1 MPVNLALTTTDP
13 QGRRSDHLLDVPD
26 AATVADLGS
35 VLGAADLFLGDR
47 RLNPDARVGASGI
60 RAGAVIGLGAP
71 APTATATRAW
81 RPPGSDPVLVTVRHV
96 SGPGAGRVWRLGP
109 GRHEVGTD
117 RACALRLDGGGAPA
131 QGTWIT
137 VGTDGS
143 LTVAL
148 PDDADEGDC
157 GLRSLT
163 PPPPVDPIT
172 GTPLS
177 TEEPA
182 GTQEGGPGGHST
194 EPPPTGPDGQPVQPP
209 LPPVGRLPA
218 LDDGSLP
225 WPTYADLSLG
235 EHLLRPGPPEEPEA
249 AVRPA
254 PDGLGI
260 EYNRPPRIAPHL
272 DAESI
277 RMMGPPT
284 DNSKRPF
291 PFLMMIAPLLMGL
304 AMMFLFRSLFFVIF
318 VFFTPLMA
326 VGNWISGKRTGR
338 RDYQEAKRVY
348 RIRRSALEAEMRR
361 ATVEE
366 RGLRNSTFPDPAA
379 LLLTA
384 TGPGLALWQRR
395 RRDSDHLTIRL
406 GTLTRA
412 SLKSIDDQARE
423 NHYRNVNWRIADV
436 PFGVEMT
443 AFGVVGIGA
452 SGELPRRIASWAV
465 IQTAVLHSPRD
476 VRVVVLTEDE
486 HADAWQWVR
495 WLPHLRP
502 GRPGAAVVALGTDP
516 ESTAHRVN
524 ELIADVQTRMDSS
537 QSALGPTLQ
546 REPDVLVILDGARR
560 LRDVPGMIDVLTNG
574 PAVRVF
580 SLCLEERE
588 HLLPEECTAVVTA
601 NGGRLDLKASHVP
614 EVKGIRADL
623 VDPAWCEE
631 VARALAPVLDVT
643 VESDSGLPAQVALL
657 PLIGQ
662 EPPDAEVLLRAWARR
677 PASTTFVLGSGYEG
691 VLRLDLVRDGPHGL
705 IGGTTGSGKS
715 ELLQTM
721 IASLAAVNR
730 PDELTFVLVDYK
742 GGSAFRECAELPHTL
757 GMITD
762 LDGHL
767 VKRALASLDAE
778 LRRRETVLNEVEA
791 KDHTEYRIKRARDP
805 RLAPLPRLLLV
816 IDEFATLVRELPD
829 FVPGLI
835 SLAQRGRSLG
845 LHLLLATQRPGGS
858 VSNEIKAN
866 TNLRMALRVTDR
878 SESQDIIDG
887 IEAAGISPNNPG
899 RALVRRGEGPP
910 TPFQTAFV
918 GAERPGAVPTS
929 VTKAAASRPVR
940 GIRLGWQ
947 RLGRPLDF
955 SEAEADVEND
965 MDTGPE
971 AHFGPHDDPTTGQSE
986 ELPTD
991 LRALVDALCEA
1002 ADRLPDFRP
1011 QPSPWLP
1018 PMDDRMRLDEL
1029 PAIPEPAPGALPMVP
1044 YALLD
1049 IPQLQARRL
1058 AAIDFASFGHLYV
1071 IGAPRSGR
1079 TQVLRTIA
1087 GAAALTIPCSDLHIY
1102 AIDAAGGG
1110 LSVLEALPH
1119 CGAVVSRHDAE
1130 RMERLINRLTAELT
1144 LRQRLIARHDCA
1156 DVTELRG
1163 RVGKD
1168 QRPAHLVLMVD
1179 GWDALSTMLDDYDGG
1194 RLYADVVRLLRE
1206 GQGAGIHVIATSERL
1221 LLGGRLAAH
1230 NDHRLL
1236 LRQTDPGDYTLIGM
1250 PRNSIP
1256 AAVAP
1261 GRGWLAPGAIEAQI
1275 ALLPSIAEAPVAAA
1289 VDGEDPSANDQSDQ
1303 AEAMR
1308 ELGRRATVRDSTVP
1322 DVRRPFRVNE
1332 MPTLI
1337 GFQEAHDRMPRS
1349 LRKPFHAL
1357 LGVGGD
1363 AVAPLTYDFA
1373 DGGGSFMVAGPPRSG
1388 RTTALAAM
1396 CVSLLMGGTRL
1407 VVLTPRD
1414 SQLRKLS
1421 AHGLAQVLA
1430 DPDPEPEALVEALT
1444 SVREHPVVV
1453 VVDDAD
1459 LMLACAADSVL
1470 RRIATSGRDH
1480 GQGLLLAGLAE
1491 SMSSLGWV
1499 GMARRSRRGLLLG
1512 PKTLGEADLIGARL
1526 SAEQVRTPLG
1536 PGRGWTAGDSGAA
1549 IAVQVPLTVLDG

>member
-1 MPVNLALTTTDP
+1 MPVNLAVTTTDP
-13 QGRRSDHLLDVPD
+13 QGRRADHLLDVPD
-26 AATVADLGS
+26 SATVADLGS
-35 VLGAADLFLGDR
+35 VLGAADLFLGTR
-47 RLNPDARVGASGI
+47 RLNPDVRVGASGI
-60 RAGAVIGLGAP
+60 RTGALIGLGGP
-71 APTATATRAW
+71 VSIETATRAW
-81 RPPGSDPVLVTVRHV
+81 QPPGSDPVLVTVRHV

-117 RACALRLDGGGAPA
+117 RACALRLDGGQAPP

-143 LTVAL
+143 VTVGL
-148 PDDADEGDC
+148 PDDVDEERC

-163 PPPPVDPIT
+163 PPPPVDPVT
-172 GTPLS
+172 GTPL
-177 TEEPA
+177 TAEEPA

-194 EPPPTGPDGQPVQPP
+194 EPAPPGPDGMPVRPP
-209 LPPVGRLPA
+209 LPPVGRLPPP
-218 LDDGSLP
+218 DDGSQP

-235 EHLLRPGPPEEPEA
+235 EHLLRLGPPDEPEA
-249 AVRPA
+249 AVRA
-254 PDGLGI
+254 SADGLGV

-272 DAESI
+272 DAETI
-277 RMMGPPT
+277 RMAGPPA
-284 DNSKRPF
+284 DNTRRPF
-291 PFLMMIAPLLMGL
+291 PFLMMMAPLVMGL
-304 AMMFLFRSLFFVIF
+304 AMMFLFRSLFFV
-318 VFFTPLMA
+318 VFLVFTPIMA
-326 VGNWISGKRTGR
+326 VGNWVSSRRTGR
-338 RDYQEAKRVY
+338 KQYEEAKRVY
-348 RIRRSALEAEMRR
+348 RIRRSALELEMRR
-361 ATVEE
+361 ATVDE
-366 RGLRNSTFPDPAA
+366 RGLRNTTFPDPAA
-379 LLLTA
+379 ILLTA
-384 TGPGLALWQRR
+384 TGPGLGLWQRR
-395 RRDSDHLTIRL
+395 RRDGDHLTIRL

-412 SLKSIDDQARE
+412 SLKQIDDQARE
-423 NHYRNVNWRIADV
+423 THYRQVNWRLADV
-436 PFGVEMT
+436 PFGVEL
-443 AFGVVGIGA
+443 ADFGVVGISAPGA
-452 SGELPRRIASWAV
+452 TPRRIASWAV

-476 VRVVVLTEDE
+476 VRIVVLTEDE

-502 GRPGAAVVALGTDP
+502 GRAGSAVVALGTDP

-524 ELIADVQTRMDSS
+524 ELIADVQTRLDAA

-560 LRDVPGMIDVLTNG
+560 LRDVPGVIEVLTTG

-601 NGGRLDLKASHVP
+601 NGGRLDVKAPHVP

-631 VARALAPVLDVT
+631 VARAVAPLRDVT
-643 VESDSGLPAQVALL
+643 VESDSGLPSEVALL

-662 EPPDAEVLLRAWARR
+662 EPPDADLVLHAWERR
-677 PASTTFVLGSGYEG
+677 PASTSFVLGSGYEG
-691 VLRLDLVRDGPHGL
+691 TLRLDLVRDGPHGL

-715 ELLQTM
+715 ELLQTI
-721 IASLAAVNR
+721 IASLAAANR

-767 VKRALASLDAE
+767 VQRALASLDAE

-805 RLAPLPRLLLV
+805 RLPALPRLILV

-866 TNLRMALRVTDR
+866 TNLRIALRVTDR
-878 SESQDIIDG
+878 SESQDIINSG
-887 IEAAGISPNNPG
+887 EAAGISPHNPG
-899 RALVRRGEGPP
+899 RALVRRGEGAP

-918 GAERPGAVPTS
+918 GAERAGAIPSAVAE
-929 VTKAAASRPVR
+929 AAASRPVR
-940 GIRLGWQ
+940 GVRLGWQ
-947 RLGRPLDF
+947 RLGRPLDL
-955 SEAEADVEND
+955 SEAGLEGLESPAD
-965 MDTGPE
+965 
-971 AHFGPHDDPTTGQSE
+971 PHEGGSPPFE
-986 ELPTD
+986 EQPTD
-991 LRALVDALCEA
+991 LRALVDVLRTA
-1002 ADRLPDFRP
+1002 ADRLTDFRAL
-1011 QPSPWLP
+1011 PSPWLP
-1018 PMDDRMRLDEL
+1018 PMDERMRLDDL
-1029 PAIPEPAPGALPMVP
+1029 PPIPEPAPGTLPMVP

-1049 IPQLQARRL
+1049 LPRLQARRL
-1058 AAIDFASFGHLYV
+1058 AAIDFATFGHLYV

-1087 GAAALTIPCSDLHIY
+1087 GAAALTIACSDLHIY
-1102 AIDAAGGG
+1102 AIDSAGGG

-1130 RMERLINRLTAELT
+1130 RMERLITRLIGELT
-1144 LRQRLIARHDCA
+1144 VRQRLIAHHDCA

-1163 RVGKD
+1163 KLTKD
-1168 QRPAHLVLMVD
+1168 RRPAHLLLMVD
-1179 GWDALSTMLDDYDGG
+1179 GWDALSNMLDDYDGG
-1194 RLYADVVRLLRE
+1194 RLYADFVRLLRE

-1230 NDHRLL
+1230 NDRRLL
-1236 LRQTDPGDYTLIGM
+1236 LRQSDPSDYTLIGM
-1250 PRNSIP
+1250 ARNNLPSYVP
-1256 AAVAP
+1256 P

-1275 ALLPSIAEAPVAAA
+1275 ALLPSVT
-1289 VDGEDPSANDQSDQ
+1289 DPSKAPAAGAVEPADTSIVDQSDQ

-1308 ELGRRATVRDSTVP
+1308 DLGRRATIRDARVP
-1322 DVRRPFRVNE
+1322 AVRRPFRINE

-1337 GFQEAHDRMPRS
+1337 GFQEAHAGVPQP
-1349 LRKPFHAL
+1349 LRKPFWAL

-1363 AVAPLTYDFA
+1363 AVEPLGHDFA

-1388 RTTALAAM
+1388 RSTALAAM
-1396 CVSLLMGGTRL
+1396 CVSLLMGGTHL
-1407 VVLTPRD
+1407 IVLTPRD
-1414 SQLRKLS
+1414 SQLRKLA
-1421 AHGLAQVLA
+1421 AHGLARVLD
-1430 DPDPEPEALVEALT
+1430 DPDPSPDTLVEALAE
-1444 SVREHPVVV
+1444 VRDKPVVV

-1459 LMLACAADSVL
+1459 LMLACSADSVL
-1470 RRIATSGRDH
+1470 RQIAASGRDH

-1512 PKTLGEADLIGARL
+1512 PKTLGEGDLIGARL

-1536 PGRGWTAGDSGAA
+1536 PGRGWTAGGAGAA

>member
-1 MPVNLALTTTDP
+1 MNLAVTTTDP
-13 QGRRSDHLLDVPD
+13 QGLRADHLLDIP
-26 AATVADLGS
+26 ASATVAELGS
-35 VLGAADLFLGDR
+35 VLGAADLFLGSR

-60 RAGAVIGLGAP
+60 RAGSLIGLGGP
-71 APTATATRAW
+71 APTGTATRAW

-109 GRHEVGTD
+109 GLHEVGTD
-117 RACALRLDGGGAPA
+117 RACALRLDGGEAPA

-137 VGTDGS
+137 VGADGS
-143 LTVAL
+143 VTVRL
-148 PDDADEGDC
+148 PDGADEDRC

-163 PPPPVDPIT
+163 PPPPVDPVT
-172 GTPLS
+172 GTPL
-177 TEEPA
+177 TAEEPA
-182 GTQEGGPGGHST
+182 GMQEGGPGGHST
-194 EPPPTGPDGQPVQPP
+194 EPPPAGPDGLPGRRP
-209 LPPVGRLPA
+209 LPPIGHLPPP
-218 LDDGSLP
+218 DDGSLP

-235 EHLLRPGPPEEPEA
+235 EHLLRLGPPDEPEA
-249 AVRPA
+249 AVRA
-254 PDGLGI
+254 AADGLGV
-260 EYNRPPRIAPHL
+260 EYNRPPRLAPHL
-272 DAESI
+272 DGETI
-277 RMMGPPT
+277 RLMGPPP
-284 DNSKRPF
+284 DNTKRPF
-291 PFLMMIAPLLMGL
+291 PFLMMIAPLVMGL
-304 AMMFLFRSLFFVIF
+304 AMMFLFRSFFFVVF
-318 VFFTPLMA
+318 VFFSPIMA
-326 VGNWISGKRTGR
+326 IGNWVSGRRTGR
-338 RDYQEAKRVY
+338 RQYEEAKRVY
-348 RIRRSALEAEMRR
+348 RIRRSALELEMRR
-361 ATVEE
+361 ATVDE

-379 LLLTA
+379 ILLTA
-384 TGPGLALWQRR
+384 TGPGLGLWQRR

-423 NHYRNVNWRIADV
+423 SHYRRVNWRLADV
-436 PFGVEMT
+436 PFGVELT
-443 AFGVVGIGA
+443 GFGVVGIGA
-452 SGELPRRIASWAV
+452 AGELPRRIASWAV

-476 VRVVVLTEDE
+476 VRIVVLTEDE
-486 HADAWQWVR
+486 HVDAWQWVR

-524 ELIADVQTRMDSS
+524 ELIADIQTRLDSAR
-537 QSALGPTLQ
+537 SALGPTLQ
-546 REPDVLVILDGARR
+546 REPDVLVVLDGARR
-560 LRDVPGMIDVLTNG
+560 LRDVPGVIEVLTNG
-574 PAVRVF
+574 PTVRVF

-588 HLLPEECTAVVTA
+588 QLLPEECTAVVTA
-601 NGGRLDLKASHVP
+601 NDGRLDVRASHVP
-614 EVKGIRADL
+614 KVSGIRADL
-623 VDPAWCEE
+623 VEPAWCEE
-631 VARALAPVLDVT
+631 VARAVAPLRDVS
-643 VESDSGLPAQVALL
+643 VESDSGLPSEVALL

-662 EPPDAEVLLRAWARR
+662 EPPDADVLLRTWARR
-677 PASTTFVLGSGYEG
+677 PASTAFVLGSGYEG

-721 IASLAAVNR
+721 IASLAAANR

-791 KDHTEYRIKRARDP
+791 KDQAEYRIRRARDP
-805 RLAPLPRLLLV
+805 RLPPLPRLILV

-866 TNLRMALRVTDR
+866 TNLRIALRVTDR

-899 RALVRRGEGPP
+899 RALVRRGEGAP

-918 GAERPGAVPTS
+918 GAERPGPVPSAAVAE
-929 VTKAAASRPVR
+929 AAAARPVR
-940 GIRLGWQ
+940 AIRLGWQ
-947 RLGRPLDF
+947 RLGRPLDL
-955 SEAEADVEND
+955 SEAGLEAD
-965 MDTGPE
+965 PE
-971 AHFGPHDDPTTGQSE
+971 PHEGTPPPAE
-986 ELPTD
+986 ERPTD
-991 LRALVDALCEA
+991 LRALVDALREA
-1002 ADRLPDFRP
+1002 ADRLTDFREL
-1011 QPSPWLP
+1011 PSPWLA
-1018 PMDDRMRLDEL
+1018 PMHGRIRLDEL
-1029 PAIPEPAPGALPMVP
+1029 PPIPDPEPGALPMIP

-1049 IPQLQARRL
+1049 IPHLQARRL
-1058 AAIDFASFGHLYV
+1058 AAIDLAGFGHLYV

-1079 TQVLRTIA
+1079 TQVLRTVA
-1087 GAAALTIPCSDLHIY
+1087 GAAALTIACSDLHIY

-1110 LSVLEALPH
+1110 LGVLESLPH

-1130 RMERLINRLTAELT
+1130 RLERLINRLVGELT
-1144 LRQRLIARHDCA
+1144 GRQRLIARHDCA
-1156 DVTELRG
+1156 DVTELRAK
-1163 RVGKD
+1163 VPKD
-1168 QRPAHLVLMVD
+1168 QRPAHLLLLVD
-1179 GWDALSTMLDDYDGG
+1179 GWDALNNMLDDYDGG
-1194 RLYADVVRLLRE
+1194 RLYADFVRLLRE
-1206 GQGAGIHVIATSERL
+1206 GQAAGIHVIATSERL

-1230 NDHRLL
+1230 NDRRLL
-1236 LRQTDPGDYTLIGM
+1236 LRQTDPSDFTLIGI
-1250 PRNSIP
+1250 PRNNIP
-1256 AAVAP
+1256 AHVPP

-1275 ALLPSIAEAPVAAA
+1275 ALLPSIAEPSTAPAEGGAGEAGDTFVA
-1289 VDGEDPSANDQSDQ
+1289 DQSDQ

-1308 ELGRRATVRDSTVP
+1308 DLGRRATIRDHAVP
-1322 DVRRPFRVNE
+1322 EVRRPFRINE
-1332 MPTLI
+1332 MPTVI
-1337 GFQEAHDRMPRS
+1337 GFQEAHDRVPQAW
-1349 LRKPFHAL
+1349 RKPFRAL

-1363 AVAPLTYDFA
+1363 AVEPLAYDFA
-1373 DGGGSFMVAGPPRSG
+1373 DGGGSFMVAGPPRTG
-1388 RTTALAAM
+1388 RSTTLAAM
-1396 CVSLLMGGTRL
+1396 SVSLLMGGTQL
-1407 VVLTPRD
+1407 IVITPRD
-1414 SQLRKLS
+1414 SQLRKLA
-1421 AHGLAQVLA
+1421 AHNLAQVLT
-1430 DPDPEPEALVEALT
+1430 DPDPSPEMLTEALAAVDGK
-1444 SVREHPVVV
+1444 PVVV

-1459 LMLACAADSVL
+1459 LLLGAAADSVL

-1526 SAEQVRTPLG
+1526 SAEQVRAPLG
-1536 PGRGWTAGDSGAA
+1536 PGRGWTAGDAGAA